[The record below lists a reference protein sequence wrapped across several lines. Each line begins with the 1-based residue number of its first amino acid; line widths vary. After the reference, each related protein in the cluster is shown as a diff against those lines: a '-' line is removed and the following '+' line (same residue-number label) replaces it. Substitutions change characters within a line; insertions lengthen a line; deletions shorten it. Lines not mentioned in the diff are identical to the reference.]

1 MGQKKR
7 HPLRRP
13 TSKRRALLERTA
25 KICGTGEQVGLL
37 DRVVQPELQVAAY
50 CWHWE
55 FPVGAVVARPAVVAA
70 VGRVRGEG
78 LGLGLGLRLG

>member
-25 KICGTGEQVGLL
+25 KVRGTGLP
-37 DRVVQPELQVAAY
+37 DRVVQPELQVAAD

-55 FPVGAVVARPAVVAA
+55 FPVGAVVAHPAVVVAA